1 MVCGWNCSAYFGS
14 IFVDNDKANES
25 ISKTE
30 GKAEGLGGKL
40 GGMIGTAAKWGAALF
55 AGAGVAV
62 GGMLALANK
71 TAETADVIDKLSE
84 RTGINREELQRWKY
98 AAEQSGGDIGK
109 LEVGM
114 KKLSDVMDGASNGSK
129 ANVEAFG
136 KLGIS
141 MDDLKSKSQSDIFD
155 DVMNALADMPQ
166 GAERNALGNDL
177 LGKSYTEL
185 LPLLN
190 AGSEGMTGLKDR
202 ADELGLVMSE
212 DMVKANVVFGDTM
225 ADVKAEFGMV
235 FMTIS
240 NQMLPT
246 LQLFLDF
253 ILAHMPEIQSIFS
266 IVFDVIAKVIKVA
279 TDVIMTY
286 LMPWLESLFEWIEAN
301 LPEIQ
306 AFFKTV
312 FETIGEIIK
321 AFVEIATTLWNKY
334 GEDIKRIT
342 EVAFGIVKT
351 IVETVMGVIK
361 GIINTVLGL
370 LTGDWQRAWDGIKQI
385 FSSVW
390 NGMKDLLPQ
399 LLEGIYAVLRGA
411 FNIFRDLGSGMF
423 NMVWE
428 GMKGIWSSIS
438 SWVGEKVNWLADK
451 LTFWKK
457 SESTMNKS
465 NIKTTKQKND
475 GSHANGLDYVPF
487 DGYIAELHRGER
499 VLTAKENASISKGS
513 GQKIENNYNIASLV
527 VREEADIK
535 KIARELYNLQRSTG
549 RGLGMA

>member
-1 MVCGWNCSAYFGS
+1 MELFRLFGS

-30 GKAEGLGGKL
+30 GKADSLGGKL
-40 GGMIGTAAKWGAALF
+40 GGMIGTAAKWGAGLV
-55 AGAGVAV
+55 AGAGAAV

-114 KKLSDVMDGASNGSK
+114 KKLSDVMDGATSGSK
-129 ANVEAFG
+129 ANVEAFN
-136 KLGIS
+136 KIGIS
-141 MDDLKSKSQSDIFD
+141 LDDLKTKSQSEIFD

-190 AGSEGMTGLKDR
+190 AGSEGMTGLKER

-225 ADVKAEFGMV
+225 ADVKAAFGMV

-246 LQLFLDF
+246 LQIFLDF
-253 ILAHMPEIQSIFS
+253 ILDHMPEIQKTFE
-266 IVFDVIAKVIKVA
+266 IVFDVIGKVIEAA
-279 TDVIMTY
+279 THVIMEY
-286 LMPWLESLFEWIEAN
+286 LMPWLESLFEWVEAN
-301 LPEIQ
+301 LPAIQ
-306 AFFKTV
+306 AI
-312 FETIGEIIK
+312 FESIFNTIGEIIK
-321 AFVEIATTLWNKY
+321 AFVQIATTIWNKY
-334 GEDIKRIT
+334 GEDIKQIT
-342 EVAFGIVKT
+342 EIAFGAIKT
-351 IVETVMGVIK
+351 IIETVIGVIK
-361 GIINTVLGL
+361 GVINVALGL
-370 LTGDWQRAWDGIKQI
+370 ITGDWQRAWDGVKQI

-411 FNIFRDLGSGMF
+411 FNVFRDLGHGMF
-423 NMVWE
+423 SMIWD
-428 GMKGIWSSIS
+428 GMKAVWNSIS
-438 SWVGEKVNWLADK
+438 KWVGDKVNWLTDK
-451 LTFWKK
+451 LSFWKK
-457 SESTMNKS
+457 SEAQMNTN
-465 NIKTTKQKND
+465 NIKTNRNV
-475 GSHANGLDYVPF
+475 GSYFTGLDYVP
-487 DGYIAELHRGER
+487 YNNYPALLHQGER
-499 VLTAKENASISKGS
+499 VLTAEENKAFETQQSQS
-513 GQKIENNYNIASLV
+513 IENNFNIENLV

-535 KIARELYNLQRSTG
+535 KIAKELFNMQRRTG

>member
-1 MVCGWNCSAYFGS
+1 MELFKLFGS
-14 IFVDNDKANES
+14 IFVDNEKANES

-40 GGMIGTAAKWGAALF
+40 TGMIGTAAKWGAGIV
-55 AGAGVAV
+55 AGAGTAV

-98 AAEQSGGDIGK
+98 AAEQSGGDIEK

-114 KKLSDVMDGASNGSK
+114 KKLSDVMDGATNGSK
-129 ANVEAFG
+129 ANVEAFD
-136 KLGIS
+136 KIGIS
-141 MDDLKSKSQSDIFD
+141 LDDLKTKSQSEIFD
-155 DVMNALADMPQ
+155 DVMNALADMPA

-190 AGSEGMTGLKDR
+190 AGSEGMTGLKER

-225 ADVKAEFGMV
+225 ADVKAAFGMV

-246 LQLFLDF
+246 LQIFLDF
-253 ILAHMPEIQSIFS
+253 ILDHMPEIQKTFE
-266 IVFDVIAKVIKVA
+266 IVFDVIGKVIEAA
-279 TDVIMTY
+279 THVIMEY
-286 LMPWLESLFEWIEAN
+286 LMPWLESLFEWVEAN
-301 LPEIQ
+301 LPAIQ
-306 AFFKTV
+306 AI
-312 FETIGEIIK
+312 FESIFNTIGEIIK
-321 AFVEIATTLWNKY
+321 AFVQIATTLWNKY
-334 GEDIKRIT
+334 GEDIKSIT
-342 EVAFGIVKT
+342 EVAFGIIKT
-351 IVETVMGVIK
+351 TIETVINMIK
-361 GIINTVLGL
+361 AIINVALGL
-370 LTGDWQRAWDGIKQI
+370 ITGDWQRAWDGVKQI

-411 FNIFRDLGSGMF
+411 FNVFRDLGSGMF
-423 NMVWE
+423 SMIWD
-428 GMKGIWSSIS
+428 GMKAVWNSIS
-438 SWVGEKVNWLADK
+438 NWVGDKVNWLTDK
-451 LTFWKK
+451 LSFWKK
-457 SESTMNKS
+457 SDAQMNTN
-465 NIKTTKQKND
+465 NIKTNRNV
-475 GSHANGLDYVPF
+475 GSHFTGLDYVP
-487 DGYIAELHRGER
+487 YNNYPALLHQGER
-499 VLTAKENASISKGS
+499 VLTAEENKAFETQQSQS
-513 GQKIENNYNIASLV
+513 IENNFNIENLV

-535 KIARELYNLQRSTG
+535 KIARELFNMQRRTG

>member
-1 MVCGWNCSAYFGS
+1 MELFKLFGS
-14 IFVDNDKANES
+14 IFVDNKAADES

-40 GGMIGTAAKWGAALF
+40 TGMIGTAAKWGAGIV
-55 AGAGVAV
+55 AGAGTAV

-98 AAEQSGGDIGK
+98 AAEQSGGDIEK

-114 KKLSDVMDGASNGSK
+114 KKLSDVMDGATNGSK
-129 ANVEAFG
+129 ANVEAFD
-136 KLGIS
+136 KIGIS
-141 MDDLKSKSQSDIFD
+141 LDDLKTKSQSEIFD
-155 DVMNALADMPQ
+155 DVMNALADMPA

-190 AGSEGMTGLKDR
+190 AGSEGMTGLKER

-225 ADVKAEFGMV
+225 ADVKAAFGMV

-246 LQLFLDF
+246 LQIFLDF
-253 ILAHMPEIQSIFS
+253 ILDHMPEIQKTFE
-266 IVFDVIAKVIKVA
+266 IVFDVIGKVIEAA
-279 TDVIMTY
+279 THVIMEY
-286 LMPWLESLFEWIEAN
+286 LMPWLESLFEWVEAN
-301 LPEIQ
+301 LPAIQ
-306 AFFKTV
+306 AI
-312 FETIGEIIK
+312 FESIFNTIGEIIK
-321 AFVEIATTLWNKY
+321 AFVQIATTIWNKY
-334 GEDIKRIT
+334 GEDIKQIT
-342 EVAFGIVKT
+342 EIAFGAIKT
-351 IVETVMGVIK
+351 IIETVINIIK
-361 GIINTVLGL
+361 GIIDVALGL
-370 LTGDWQRAWDGIKQI
+370 ITGDWQRAWDGVKQI

-411 FNIFRDLGSGMF
+411 FNVFRDLGSGMF
-423 NMVWE
+423 SMIWD
-428 GMKGIWSSIS
+428 GMKAVWNSIS
-438 SWVGEKVNWLADK
+438 NWVGDKVNWLTDK
-451 LTFWKK
+451 LSFWKNA
-457 SESTMNKS
+457 ESQMNTS
-465 NIKTTKQKND
+465 NVKTSKNE
-475 GSHANGLDYVPF
+475 GSHFTGLDYVPHNN
-487 DGYIAELHRGER
+487 YAALLHQGER
-499 VLTAKENASISKGS
+499 VLTAEENKAISTGT
-513 GQKIENNYNIASLV
+513 GQTISNNFNIGSLV

-535 KIARELYNLQRSTG
+535 KIAKELYNLQKQDA
-549 RGLGMA
+549 RGKGVLFA

>member
-1 MVCGWNCSAYFGS
+1 MELFRLFGS

-30 GKAEGLGGKL
+30 GKADSLGGKL
-40 GGMIGTAAKWGAALF
+40 GGMIGTAAKWGAGLV
-55 AGAGVAV
+55 AGAGAAV

-114 KKLSDVMDGASNGSK
+114 KKLSDVMDGATNGSK
-129 ANVEAFG
+129 ANVEAFN
-136 KLGIS
+136 KIGIS
-141 MDDLKSKSQSDIFD
+141 LDDLKTKSQSEIFD
-155 DVMNALADMPQ
+155 DVMNALADMPA

-190 AGSEGMTGLKDR
+190 AGSEGMTGLKER

-225 ADVKAEFGMV
+225 ADVKAAFGMV

-246 LQLFLDF
+246 LQIFLDF
-253 ILAHMPEIQSIFS
+253 ILDHMPEIQKTFE
-266 IVFDVIAKVIKVA
+266 IVFDVIGKVIEAA
-279 TDVIMTY
+279 THVIMEY
-286 LMPWLESLFEWIEAN
+286 LMPWLESLFDWVEAN
-301 LPEIQ
+301 LPAIQ
-306 AFFKTV
+306 AI
-312 FETIGEIIK
+312 FESIFNTIGEIIK
-321 AFVEIATTLWNKY
+321 AFVQIATTIWDKY

-342 EVAFGIVKT
+342 EVAFGAIKT
-351 IVETVMGVIK
+351 IIETVIGVIK
-361 GIINTVLGL
+361 GVINVALGL
-370 LTGDWQRAWDGIKQI
+370 ITGDWQRAWDGVKQI

-411 FNIFRDLGSGMF
+411 FNVFRDLGRGMF
-423 NMVWE
+423 DMVWE
-428 GMKGIWSSIS
+428 GMKGIWGNIS
-438 SWVGEKVNWLADK
+438 SWVSKKVDE
-451 LTFWKK
+451 LTNILSFWKK
-457 SESTMNKS
+457 SESQMNTN
-465 NIKTTKQKND
+465 NIKTNRNV
-475 GSHANGLDYVPF
+475 GSHFAGLDYVP
-487 DGYIAELHRGER
+487 YNNYAALLHQGER
-499 VLTAKENASISKGS
+499 VLTAEENKAMSTGT
-513 GQKIENNYNIASLV
+513 GQKIENNFNISSLV

-535 KIARELYNLQRSTG
+535 KIARELFEMQKREG

>member
-1 MVCGWNCSAYFGS
+1 MELFRLFGS
-14 IFVDNDKANES
+14 ILIDNDKANES

-30 GKAEGLGGKL
+30 GKADSLGVKL
-40 GGMIGTAAKWGAALF
+40 GGMIGTAAKWGAGLV
-55 AGAGVAV
+55 AGAGAAV

-114 KKLSDVMDGASNGSK
+114 KKLSDVMDGATSGSK
-129 ANVEAFG
+129 ANVEAFN
-136 KLGIS
+136 KIGIS
-141 MDDLKSKSQSDIFD
+141 LDDLKTKSQSEIFD

-190 AGSEGMTGLKDR
+190 AGSEGMTGLKER

-225 ADVKAEFGMV
+225 ADVKAAFGMV

-246 LQLFLDF
+246 LQIFLDF
-253 ILAHMPEIQSIFS
+253 ILAHMPQIQSIFQ
-266 IVFDVIAKVIKVA
+266 IVFEAISKVIEA
-279 TDVIMTY
+279 TTNVIMTY
-286 LMPWLESLFEWIEAN
+286 LMPFLEGLFEWVEIN
-301 LPEIQ
+301 LPTI
-306 AFFKTV
+306 KTIFESV
-312 FETIGEIIK
+312 FNTIGEIIK
-321 AFVEIATTLWNKY
+321 AFVQIATTLWNKY
-334 GEDIKRIT
+334 GEDIKSIT
-342 EVAFGIVKT
+342 EVAFGAIKT
-351 IVETVMGVIK
+351 IIETVIGVIK
-361 GIINTVLGL
+361 GIINVALGL
-370 LTGDWQRAWDGIKQI
+370 ITGDWQRAWDGVKQI

-411 FNIFRDLGSGMF
+411 FNVFRDLGRGMF

-428 GMKGIWSSIS
+428 GMKGIWGNIS
-438 SWVGEKVNWLADK
+438 SWVSEKVDE
-451 LTFWKK
+451 LTKILSFWKK
-457 SESTMNKS
+457 SEAQMNTN
-465 NIKTTKQKND
+465 NIKTNRNV
-475 GSHANGLDYVPF
+475 GSHFTGLDYVP
-487 DGYIAELHRGER
+487 YNNYSALLHQGER
-499 VLTAKENASISKGS
+499 VLTAEENKAMSTSQPVQS
-513 GQKIENNYNIASLV
+513 IENIFNISSLV
-527 VREEADIK
+527 VREEADIE
-535 KIARELYNLQRSTG
+535 KIVDKLYEKINRG
-549 RGLGMA
+549 RRIAGVAV

>member
-1 MVCGWNCSAYFGS
+1 MELFRLFGS

-30 GKAEGLGGKL
+30 GKADSLGGKL
-40 GGMIGTAAKWGAALF
+40 GGMIGTAAKWGAGLV
-55 AGAGVAV
+55 AGAGAAV

-114 KKLSDVMDGASNGSK
+114 KKLSDVMDGATSGSK
-129 ANVEAFG
+129 ANVEAFN
-136 KLGIS
+136 KIGIS
-141 MDDLKSKSQSDIFD
+141 LDDLKTKSQSEIFD

-190 AGSEGMTGLKDR
+190 AGSEGMTGLKER

-225 ADVKAEFGMV
+225 ADVKAAFEMV

-246 LQLFLDF
+246 LQIFLDF
-253 ILAHMPEIQSIFS
+253 ILDHMPEIQKTFE
-266 IVFDVIAKVIKVA
+266 IVFDVIGKVIEAA
-279 TDVIMTY
+279 THVIMEY
-286 LMPWLESLFEWIEAN
+286 LMPWLESLFEWVEAN
-301 LPEIQ
+301 LPAIQ
-306 AFFKTV
+306 EFFKSV
-312 FETIGEIIK
+312 FDTIGEIIK
-321 AFVEIATTLWNKY
+321 AFVQIATTIWNKY

-351 IVETVMGVIK
+351 TIETVINMIK
-361 GIINTVLGL
+361 AIINVALGL
-370 LTGDWQRAWDGIKQI
+370 ITGDWQRAWDGIKQY

-411 FNIFRDLGSGMF
+411 FNVFRDLGHGMF
-423 NMVWE
+423 SMLWD
-428 GMKGIWSSIS
+428 GMKAVWNSIS
-438 SWVGEKVNWLADK
+438 KWVGDKVNWLTDK
-451 LTFWKK
+451 LSFWKK
-457 SESTMNKS
+457 SEAQMNTN
-465 NIKTTKQKND
+465 NIKTNRNV
-475 GSHANGLDYVPF
+475 GSYFTGLDYVP
-487 DGYIAELHRGER
+487 YNNYPALLHQGER
-499 VLTAKENASISKGS
+499 VLTAEENKAFETQQSQS
-513 GQKIENNYNIASLV
+513 IENNFNIENLV

-535 KIARELYNLQRSTG
+535 KIAKELFNMQRRTG

>member
-1 MVCGWNCSAYFGS
+1 MELFRLFGS

-225 ADVKAEFGMV
+225 ADVKAAFGMV

-286 LMPWLESLFEWIEAN
+286 LMPWLETLFAWVEEN
-301 LPEIQ
+301 LPAIQ
-306 AFFKTV
+306 EFFKSV
-312 FETIGEIIK
+312 FDTIGEIIK
-321 AFVEIATTLWNKY
+321 AFVEIATTIWNKY

-342 EVAFGIVKT
+342 EVVFGIVKT
-351 IVETVMGVIK
+351 NIETVINMIK
-361 GIINTVLGL
+361 AIINVALGL
-370 LTGDWQRAWDGIKQI
+370 ITGDWQRAWDGIKQY

-390 NGMKDLLPQ
+390 NGMKDLLPL

-411 FNIFRDLGSGMF
+411 FNVFKDIGRGMF

>member
-1 MVCGWNCSAYFGS
+1 MELFRLFGS

-30 GKAEGLGGKL
+30 GKADSLGGKL
-40 GGMIGTAAKWGAALF
+40 GGMIGTAAKWGAGLV
-55 AGAGVAV
+55 AGAGAAV

-114 KKLSDVMDGASNGSK
+114 KKLSDVMDGATNGSK
-129 ANVEAFG
+129 ANVEAFN
-136 KLGIS
+136 KIGIS
-141 MDDLKSKSQSDIFD
+141 LDDLKTKSQSEIFD
-155 DVMNALADMPQ
+155 DVMNALADMPA

-190 AGSEGMTGLKDR
+190 AGSEGMTGLKER

-225 ADVKAEFGMV
+225 ADVKAAFGMV

-246 LQLFLDF
+246 LQIFLDF
-253 ILAHMPEIQSIFS
+253 ILAHMPEIQKTFE
-266 IVFDVIAKVIKVA
+266 IVFDVIGKVIEAA
-279 TDVIMTY
+279 THVIMEY
-286 LMPWLESLFEWIEAN
+286 LMPWLESLFEWVEAN
-301 LPEIQ
+301 LPAIQ
-306 AFFKTV
+306 AI
-312 FETIGEIIK
+312 FESIFNTIGEIIK
-321 AFVEIATTLWNKY
+321 AFVQIATTIWNKY

-342 EVAFGIVKT
+342 EIAFGAIKT
-351 IVETVMGVIK
+351 IIETVMGVIK
-361 GIINTVLGL
+361 GVINVALGL
-370 LTGDWQRAWDGIKQI
+370 ITGDWQRAWDGVKQI

-411 FNIFRDLGSGMF
+411 FNVFRDLGSGMF
-423 NMVWE
+423 SMIWD
-428 GMKGIWSSIS
+428 GMKAVWNSIS
-438 SWVGEKVNWLADK
+438 NWVGDKVNWLTDK
-451 LTFWKK
+451 LSFWKK
-457 SESTMNKS
+457 SEAQMNTN
-465 NIKTTKQKND
+465 NIKTNRNV
-475 GSHANGLDYVPF
+475 GSYFTGLDYVP
-487 DGYIAELHRGER
+487 YNNYPALLHQGER
-499 VLTAKENASISKGS
+499 VLTAEENKAMSTSQPVQS
-513 GQKIENNYNIASLV
+513 IENIFNISSLV
-527 VREEADIK
+527 VREEADIE
-535 KIARELYNLQRSTG
+535 KIARELFNMQRRTG

>member
-1 MVCGWNCSAYFGS
+1 MELFRLFGS

-30 GKAEGLGGKL
+30 SKAEGLGGKL
-40 GGMIGTAAKWGAALF
+40 GGMIGTAAKWGAGLV
-55 AGAGVAV
+55 AGAGAAV

-114 KKLSDVMDGASNGSK
+114 KKLSDVMDGATSGSK
-129 ANVEAFG
+129 ANVEAFN
-136 KLGIS
+136 KIGIS
-141 MDDLKSKSQSDIFD
+141 LDDLKTKSQSEIFD

-190 AGSEGMTGLKDR
+190 AGSEGMTGLKER

-225 ADVKAEFGMV
+225 ADVKAAFGMV

-246 LQLFLDF
+246 LQIFLDF
-253 ILAHMPEIQSIFS
+253 ILAHMPEIQKTFE
-266 IVFDVIAKVIKVA
+266 IVFDVIGKVIEAA
-279 TDVIMTY
+279 TNVIMTY
-286 LMPWLESLFEWIEAN
+286 LMPFLEGLFEWVEAN
-301 LPEIQ
+301 LPAIQ
-306 AFFKTV
+306 AI
-312 FETIGEIIK
+312 FESIFNTIGEIIK
-321 AFVEIATTLWNKY
+321 AFVQIATTIWNKY
-334 GEDIKRIT
+334 GEDIKQIT
-342 EVAFGIVKT
+342 EIAFGAIKT
-351 IVETVMGVIK
+351 IIETVINIIK
-361 GIINTVLGL
+361 GIINVALGL
-370 LTGDWQRAWDGIKQI
+370 ITGDWQRAWDGVKQI

-390 NGMKDLLPQ
+390 NGMKELLPQ

-411 FNIFRDLGSGMF
+411 FNVFKDLGRGMF
-423 NMVWE
+423 DMVWE
-428 GMKGIWSSIS
+428 GMKGIWGNIS
-438 SWVGEKVNWLADK
+438 SWVSKKVDE
-451 LTFWKK
+451 LTNILSFWKK
-457 SESTMNKS
+457 SEAQMNTN
-465 NIKTTKQKND
+465 NIKTNRNV
-475 GSHANGLDYVPF
+475 GSHFTGLDYVP
-487 DGYIAELHRGER
+487 YNNYSALLHQGER
-499 VLTAKENASISKGS
+499 VLTAEENKAMSTSQPVQS
-513 GQKIENNYNIASLV
+513 IENIFNISSLV
-527 VREEADIK
+527 VREEADIE
-535 KIARELYNLQRSTG
+535 KIADKLYEKINRG
-549 RGLGMA
+549 RRIAGVAV

>member
-1 MVCGWNCSAYFGS
+1 MELFRLFGS
-14 IFVDNDKANES
+14 ILIDNDKANES

-30 GKAEGLGGKL
+30 GKADSLGGKL
-40 GGMIGTAAKWGAALF
+40 GGMIGTAAKWGAGLV
-55 AGAGVAV
+55 AGAGAAV

-114 KKLSDVMDGASNGSK
+114 KKLSDVMDGATSGSK
-129 ANVEAFG
+129 ANVEAFN
-136 KLGIS
+136 KIGIS
-141 MDDLKSKSQSDIFD
+141 LDDLKTKSQSEIFD

-190 AGSEGMTGLKDR
+190 AGSEGMTGLKER

-225 ADVKAEFGMV
+225 ADVKAAFGMV

-246 LQLFLDF
+246 LQIFLDF
-253 ILAHMPEIQSIFS
+253 ILAHMPQIQSIFQ
-266 IVFDVIAKVIKVA
+266 IVFEAISKVIEA
-279 TDVIMTY
+279 TTNVIMTY
-286 LMPWLESLFEWIEAN
+286 LMPFLESMFEWVEIN
-301 LPEIQ
+301 LPVI
-306 AFFKTV
+306 KTI
-312 FETIGEIIK
+312 FESIFNTIGEIIK
-321 AFVEIATTLWNKY
+321 AFVQIATTLWNKY
-334 GEDIKRIT
+334 GEDIKSIT
-342 EVAFGIVKT
+342 EVAFGAIKT
-351 IVETVMGVIK
+351 IIETVIGVIK
-361 GIINTVLGL
+361 GVINVALGL
-370 LTGDWQRAWDGIKQI
+370 ITGDWQRAWDGVKQI

-411 FNIFRDLGSGMF
+411 FNVFRDLGRGMF
-423 NMVWE
+423 DMVWE
-428 GMKGIWSSIS
+428 GMKGIWGNIS
-438 SWVGEKVNWLADK
+438 SWVSKKVDE
-451 LTFWKK
+451 LTKILSFWKK
-457 SESTMNKS
+457 SEAQMNTN
-465 NIKTTKQKND
+465 NIKTNRNA
-475 GSHANGLDYVPF
+475 GSHFTGLDYVP
-487 DGYIAELHRGER
+487 YNNYSALLHQGER
-499 VLTAKENASISKGS
+499 VLTAEENKAMSTSQPVQS
-513 GQKIENNYNIASLV
+513 IENIFNISSLV
-527 VREEADIK
+527 VREEADIE
-535 KIARELYNLQRSTG
+535 KIADKLYEKINRG
-549 RGLGMA
+549 RRIAGVAV

>member
-1 MVCGWNCSAYFGS
+1 MELFRLFGS

-30 GKAEGLGGKL
+30 GKADSLGGKL
-40 GGMIGTAAKWGAALF
+40 GGMIGTAAKWGAGLV
-55 AGAGVAV
+55 AGAGAAV

-114 KKLSDVMDGASNGSK
+114 KKLSDVMDGATSGSK
-129 ANVEAFG
+129 ANVEAFN
-136 KLGIS
+136 KIGIS
-141 MDDLKSKSQSDIFD
+141 LDDLKTKSQSEIFD

-190 AGSEGMTGLKDR
+190 AGSEGMTGLKER

-225 ADVKAEFGMV
+225 ADVKAAFGMV

-246 LQLFLDF
+246 LQIFLDF
-253 ILAHMPEIQSIFS
+253 ILDHMPQIQSIFK
-266 IVFDVIAKVIKVA
+266 IVFEAISKVIEA
-279 TDVIMTY
+279 TTNVIMTY
-286 LMPWLESLFEWIEAN
+286 LMPFLEGLFEWVEIN
-301 LPEIQ
+301 LPTI
-306 AFFKTV
+306 KTI
-312 FETIGEIIK
+312 FETIFNTIGEIIK
-321 AFVEIATTLWNKY
+321 AFVQIATTLWNKY
-334 GEDIKRIT
+334 GEDIKSIT
-342 EVAFGIVKT
+342 EIAFGAIKT
-351 IVETVMGVIK
+351 IIETVIGVIK
-361 GIINTVLGL
+361 GVINVALGL
-370 LTGDWQRAWDGIKQI
+370 ITGDWQRAWDGVKQI

-411 FNIFRDLGSGMF
+411 FNVFKDLGHGMF
-423 NMVWE
+423 SMIWD
-428 GMKGIWSSIS
+428 GMKSVWNGISN
-438 SWVGEKVNWLADK
+438 WVGDKVNWLTDK
-451 LTFWKK
+451 LSFWKNT
-457 SESTMNKS
+457 ESQMNTS
-465 NIKTTKQKND
+465 NIKTNRNV
-475 GSHANGLDYVPF
+475 GSHFTGLDYVP
-487 DGYIAELHRGER
+487 YNNYSALLHQGER
-499 VLTAKENASISKGS
+499 VLTAEENKAISTS
-513 GQKIENNYNIASLV
+513 QPVQSIENIFKISSLV
-527 VREEADIK
+527 VREEADIE
-535 KIARELYNLQRSTG
+535 KIADKLYEKINRG
-549 RGLGMA
+549 RRIAGVAI

>member
-1 MVCGWNCSAYFGS
+1 MELFRLFGS

-30 GKAEGLGGKL
+30 GKADSLGGKL
-40 GGMIGTAAKWGAALF
+40 GGMIGTAAKWGAGLV
-55 AGAGVAV
+55 AGAGAAV

-114 KKLSDVMDGASNGSK
+114 KKLSDVMDGATSGSK
-129 ANVEAFG
+129 ANVEAFN
-136 KLGIS
+136 KIGIS
-141 MDDLKSKSQSDIFD
+141 LDDLKTKSQSEIFD

-190 AGSEGMTGLKDR
+190 AGSEGMTGLKER

-225 ADVKAEFGMV
+225 ADVKAAFGMV

-246 LQLFLDF
+246 LQIFLDF
-253 ILAHMPEIQSIFS
+253 ILDHMPEIQKTFE
-266 IVFDVIAKVIKVA
+266 IVFDVIGKVIEAA
-279 TDVIMTY
+279 THVIMEY
-286 LMPWLESLFEWIEAN
+286 LMPWLESLFEWVEAN
-301 LPEIQ
+301 LPAIQ
-306 AFFKTV
+306 AI
-312 FETIGEIIK
+312 FESIFNTIGEIIK
-321 AFVEIATTLWNKY
+321 AFVQIATTIWNKY
-334 GEDIKRIT
+334 GEDIKQIT
-342 EVAFGIVKT
+342 EIAFGAIKT
-351 IVETVMGVIK
+351 IIETVINIIK
-361 GIINTVLGL
+361 GIIDVALGL
-370 LTGDWQRAWDGIKQI
+370 ITGDWQRAWDGVKQI

-411 FNIFRDLGSGMF
+411 FNVFRDLGHGMF
-423 NMVWE
+423 SMLWD
-428 GMKGIWSSIS
+428 GMKAVWNSIS
-438 SWVGEKVNWLADK
+438 KWVDDKVNWLTDK
-451 LTFWKK
+451 LSFWKK
-457 SESTMNKS
+457 SEAQMNTN
-465 NIKTTKQKND
+465 NIKTNRNV
-475 GSHANGLDYVPF
+475 GSYFTGLDYVP
-487 DGYIAELHRGER
+487 YNNYPALLHQGER
-499 VLTAKENASISKGS
+499 VLTAEENKAFETQQSQS
-513 GQKIENNYNIASLV
+513 IENNFNIENLV

-535 KIARELYNLQRSTG
+535 KIAKELFNMQRRTG